1 MSETTPREREASSG
15 RNRYKAT
22 LNLPKTDFPM
32 RADLARNEPLT
43 VERWANAGLYG
54 AVQQARAAAEPFVF
68 HDGPPYANGGIH
80 LGHLLN
86 KALKDFVVRSRLMEG
101 RRVEYVPGWDCHGLP
116 IEHKVMTELL
126 KSAEAKRIEAL
137 PEDAQ
142 RMEIRRR
149 CRESAEG
156 FIELQSKQ
164 MRRLLTLAD
173 YEHPY
178 LTMDP
183 SYEGAVLEVFAELV
197 AQGIVYRDRKPV
209 HWSIAN
215 RTALAEAELEYED
228 RDDPSV
234 FVEFDAI

>member
-116 IEHKVMTELL
+116 IEHKVMTEL
-126 KSAEAKRIEAL
+126 
-137 PEDAQ
+137 
-142 RMEIRRR
+142 
-149 CRESAEG
+149 
-156 FIELQSKQ
+156 
-164 MRRLLTLAD
+164 
-173 YEHPY
+173 
-178 LTMDP
+178 
-183 SYEGAVLEVFAELV
+183 
-197 AQGIVYRDRKPV
+197 
-209 HWSIAN
+209 
-215 RTALAEAELEYED
+215 
-228 RDDPSV
+228 
-234 FVEFDAI
+234 